1 MALDQDIGTRS
12 QRGRCHVHLAPEVDR
27 IGESERVTKKKKTR
41 PARAIK
47 AEAPGQ
53 AAGATLP
60 RLSIDDGT
68 IEGLKWLALL
78 LMVLDHVNKYA
89 LHDSVPALFA
99 LGRLSMPL
107 FAFVLGFNLAR
118 PGMLARGVGFRVLK
132 RLSVAAVVAT
142 VPFIGL
148 GGLGWGWWPF
158 NVMAML
164 AVTVAMAQL
173 VDQGGRGRIAL
184 AVVVF
189 LVGGAFVEFWW
200 PGVALGLS
208 AWRYCRRPSWSA
220 LAVWIGALASLYL
233 INRNWWALAS
243 LPIVFAAPHV
253 RLAVPRVRWFF
264 YAFYPLHLA
273 LLWAWVKLG

>member
-1 MALDQDIGTRS
+1 M
-12 QRGRCHVHLAPEVDR
+12 
-27 IGESERVTKKKKTR
+27 TKKKTK

-47 AEAPGQ
+47 AEEVGQ
-53 AAGATLP
+53 VDGAKLP
-60 RLSIDDGT
+60 KLAIDDGT
-68 IEGLKWLALL
+68 IEGLKWLALV
-78 LMVLDHVNKYA
+78 LMVLDHVNKYV
-89 LHDSVPALFA
+89 LHDTVPALFA

-118 PGMLARGVGFRVLK
+118 PGVLAGGVGFRVLK
-132 RLSVAAVVAT
+132 RLGLAGLVAT

-148 GGLGWGWWPF
+148 GGLAWGWWPF
-158 NVMAML
+158 NIMAML
-164 AVTVAMAQL
+164 AVTVAVAQL
-173 VDQGGRGRIAL
+173 ADQPGKGRFAL
-184 AVVVF
+184 AVAVF
-189 LVGGAFVEFWW
+189 IVGGAFVEFWW
-200 PGVALGLS
+200 AGVALGLA

-220 LAVWIGALASLYL
+220 LAVWIVALASLYA

-243 LPIVFAAPHV
+243 LPLVFAAPHV